1 MTTIESKTNDT
12 MKITETT
19 MDDAYECVP
28 THTCGS
34 HAPSRMRTHDAMRFA
49 PEQSKT
55 PYNAHIA
62 TALAIPRTAL
72 TVSPFRP
79 QLAADDA
86 SSLGHR
92 QDQGA
97 GR

>member
-34 HAPSRMRTHDAMRFA
+34 HAPSRMRTQDAKHLSAKQEPFQH
-49 PEQSKT
+49 PDGHGTHTLLT
-55 PYNAHIA
+55 PAM
-62 TALAIPRTAL
+62 
-72 TVSPFRP
+72 SP
-79 QLAADDA
+79 QLVGPIERLVD
-86 SSLGHR
+86 LR
-92 QDQGA
+92 
-97 GR
+97 